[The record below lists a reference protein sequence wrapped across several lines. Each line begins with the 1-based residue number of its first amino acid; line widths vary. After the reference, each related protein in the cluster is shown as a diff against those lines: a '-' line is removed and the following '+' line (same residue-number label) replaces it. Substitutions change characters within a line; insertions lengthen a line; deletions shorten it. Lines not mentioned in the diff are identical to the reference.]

1 MADIGTS
8 LEKIIIAAA
17 KGIANLQIGVNKILW
32 GSANTQPVASA
43 KYNPKTG
50 QVEYTVTPTRPTPPP
65 PRKNILQTG
74 LFNVLDTLNSVD
86 LCNVLTYAYDNINI
100 KKKPRPP
107 QETWTESQRNFYA
120 VQDQAFAVQV
130 LIDKYTAYP
139 NTLVSS
145 YLNAGIQPITNQQ
158 AVDQFGAPIG
168 ATDISGTSVQKVLI
182 FNLILAI
189 KDVFQREVDS
199 ALSKIF
205 TPEERVL
212 LSLVPGLAGNLNFV
226 DDFLGSVNKYVD
238 YREISDADLIKLQ
251 KKINQLRAVCV
262 TITTLDIKSGVALV
276 GNLVGVDVRA
286 QFQRLSQFINPTE
299 IAKVVK
305 QIVNAVRSFIRIAT
319 KVQNV
324 VTQAQFIIKIAL
336 LVIKVFRF
344 IKSFLFANP
353 LPSLF
358 TTAGIQTAF
367 DQARQFA
374 QDTTSGLVKL
384 LKEVNALLSVVLIFV
399 RYLLANANELLR
411 RLEILLLSLEACDAM
426 KDSDI
431 IKELRDATDELRVLR
446 DQLATYI
453 TQYDSKTNDDTAFF
467 GPYEIKVVD
476 EEVVETTVTNRRR
489 RGIALD
495 KNGILVTQSDLTFAT
510 NTAIIIEEV
519 KVKLIAAGLVQPSL
533 ANLDN
538 TDLAVISTSLDYL
551 DSNDVLADNLN
562 LETIENLDTPD
573 NEDESKGTGLNAFI
587 NKLPGGRALRKRTR
601 TALSN
606 ANQKLSTQIGN
617 EGQIANSALNFA
629 GSTSS
634 IVGTSDTPEEKP
646 QAVGNPRNRRRNR

>member
-17 KGIANLQIGVNKILW
+17 KGIANLQIGVNKVLW
-32 GSANTQPVASA
+32 GSANKQPVASA
-43 KYNPKTG
+43 KYDPKTG
-50 QVEYTVTPTRPTPPP
+50 QVQYTVTPTTPTPPP
-65 PRKNILQTG
+65 QKKNILQTG
-74 LFNVLDTLNSVD
+74 LFNILDTLNSVD
-86 LCNVLTYAYDNINI
+86 LCNVITYAYDNINI

-107 QETWTESQRNFYA
+107 QETWTQSQKTFYA
-120 VQDQAFAVQV
+120 IQDQAFAVRV

-158 AVDQFGAPIG
+158 AVDQFGAPLG
-168 ATDISGTSVQKVLI
+168 ATDISGTSVQKILT

-189 KDVFQREVDS
+189 KDVFQRDATS
-199 ALSKIF
+199 TSGGLF
-205 TPEERVL
+205 TPEERTL
-212 LSLVPGLAGNLNFV
+212 LTVVPGLVGNLNFV
-226 DDFLGSVNKYVD
+226 DDFLGSINKYVD
-238 YREISDADLIKLQ
+238 YRQITDADLIKLQ

-262 TITTLDIKSGVALV
+262 TVSTLDIKSGVALV
-276 GNLVGVDVRA
+276 GNLVGVDVRS
-286 QFQRLSQFINPTE
+286 QFQRLSQFINVTE
-299 IAKVVK
+299 IAKVVR
-305 QIVNAVRSFIRIAT
+305 QIVGAVRTFIRIAT

-324 VTQAQFIIKIAL
+324 VRQAQFIIKIAL

-344 IKSFLFANP
+344 IKSFLLSNP

-384 LKEVNALLSVVLIFV
+384 LKEINALLSVVLILV

-411 RLEILLLSLEACDAM
+411 RLEILLLTLEACDAM
-426 KDSDI
+426 KDSDVVT
-431 IKELRDATDELRVLR
+431 ELKAATDELRVLR

-453 TQYDSKTNDDTAFF
+453 TQYDSKTDNDTAFF

-476 EEVVETTVTNRRR
+476 EQVVERTITNRRR

-495 KNGILVTQSDLTFAT
+495 KNGIIVTQSDLTFAT

-519 KVKLIAAGLVQPSL
+519 KVKLISAGLVQPSL

-562 LETIENLDTPD
+562 LETVENLDTPD
-573 NEDESKGTGLNAFI
+573 NEDETKGLGLNAFI

-601 TALSN
+601 TALTN
-606 ANQKLSTQIGN
+606 ANEKLTTQVGN
-617 EGQIANSALNFA
+617 EGQIASSALNFA

-634 IVGTSDTPEEKP
+634 IVGTSDEPEEKP
-646 QAVGNPRNRRRNR
+646 QAVGNPRNKRRNR

>member
-1 MADIGTS
+1 MANIGVS
-8 LEKIIIAAA
+8 LEKIILSAA
-17 KGIANLQIGVNKILW
+17 KGIADLQIGVNKILW

-43 KYNPKTG
+43 RYDSKTG
-50 QVEYTVTPTRPTPPP
+50 QVEYTVTPTSPTPPP
-65 PRKNILQTG
+65 PKKNILQTG
-74 LFNVLDTLNSVD
+74 LFNILDTLNSID
-86 LCNVLTYAYDNINI
+86 LCNVLTYAYDNINV

-107 QETWTESQRNFYA
+107 QEEWTESQRTFYA
-120 VQDQAFAVQV
+120 IQDQAFAVQV

-139 NTLVSS
+139 NVLVAS
-145 YLNAGIQPITNQQ
+145 YLNAGIQPITNQE
-158 AVDQFGAPIG
+158 AVDRFGTPAG
-168 ATDISGTSVQKVLI
+168 AEDISGTSVQKVLL

-189 KDVFQREVDS
+189 KDLFQREIDS
-199 ALSKIF
+199 ALSKVF
-205 TPEERVL
+205 TPEERVI

-226 DDFLGSVNKYVD
+226 DDFLGSINKYVD
-238 YREISDADLIKLQ
+238 YREISNADLIKLQ

-262 TITTLDIKSGVALV
+262 TVQTLDIKSGVAVV

-319 KVQNV
+319 KVQKI
-324 VTQAQFIIKIAL
+324 VTQSQFIIKIAL
-336 LVIKVFRF
+336 LIIKVYRF
-344 IKSFLFANP
+344 VKSFLFANP

-374 QDTTSGLVKL
+374 QDTTSTLVRI

-431 IKELRDATDELRVLR
+431 IKELREVTEELRVLR
-446 DQLATYI
+446 DQLAAYV
-453 TQYDSKTNDDTAFF
+453 TQYDSKTNIDTALF
-467 GPYEIKVVD
+467 GLYEIRVVD
-476 EEVVETTVTNRRR
+476 EEVIERSVTNRRR

-495 KNGILVTQSDLTFAT
+495 RNGILVTQSDLTFAT

-519 KVKLIAAGLVQPSL
+519 KVKLISAGLVQPSL
-533 ANLDN
+533 ANLNN

-551 DSNDVLADNLN
+551 DSNDVLSENLN
-562 LETIENLDTPD
+562 LETVENLDTPD
-573 NEDESKGTGLNAFI
+573 NTDETKGTGLNAFI

-601 TALSN
+601 TALDS
-606 ANQKLSTQIGN
+606 ANEKLSSQISG
-617 EGQIANSALNFA
+617 EGEVASSALNFA
-629 GSTSS
+629 GKTASS
-634 IVGTSDTPEEKP
+634 VGTGEETPEEP
-646 QAVGNPRNRRRNR
+646 QKVGNPRNRRRNR